1 MRVNHVL
8 IDFENLQPELLD
20 ALDLP
25 HFRVMVFMGANQ
37 TKVPLDF
44 AARLQ
49 KLGTRA
55 RYVSI
60 SGNGRNA
67 LDFHIAFYIGELLAQ
82 DPGAFFHVIAAD
94 KGYDPLLQHLRDRKV
109 FVRRYKSVAEIS
121 HVKAANSKTLAAKV
135 AFVRES
141 LEDRPTGRPATL
153 KSLNSTIDAMFP
165 GGLPDDVRTGIIQT
179 LADVGFLAVAGAK
192 VSYPAAQTP

>member
-1 MRVNHVL
+1 MRSNYVL

-25 HFRVMVFMGANQ
+25 HFRVIVFMGANQ

-55 RYVSI
+55 QYLPIAGS
-60 SGNGRNA
+60 GRNA
-67 LDFHIAFYIGELLAQ
+67 LDFHITFYMGELLAKEP
-82 DPGAFFHVIAAD
+82 DAFFHVIAAD

-109 FVRRYKSVAEIS
+109 LVRRYKSIAEIP
-121 HVKAANSKTLAAKV
+121 HVKAANSKTLSAKV
-135 AFVRES
+135 SFVRES
-141 LEDRPTGRPATL
+141 LEERASGRPATL
-153 KSLNSTIDAMFP
+153 KALNATIDGMFP
-165 GGLPDDVRTGIIQT
+165 SGLEDDVRTAVVEALAAEGFIT
-179 LADVGFLAVAGAK
+179 LTETKVAYPAK
-192 VSYPAAQTP
+192 VG

>member
-1 MRVNHVL
+1 MRTNHVL
-8 IDFENLQPELLD
+8 IDFENVQPELLD

-25 HFRVMVFMGANQ
+25 HFRVMVFMGASQ

-55 RYVSI
+55 RHVSI
-60 SGNGRNA
+60 AGNGRNA

-82 DPGAFFHVIAAD
+82 DPDAFFHVIAAD

-109 FVRRYKSVAEIS
+109 FVRRYKSIADIS

-135 AFVRES
+135 SFVRETFAERAS
-141 LEDRPTGRPATL
+141 GRPATV
-153 KSLNSTIDAMFP
+153 KSLGSTIEGMFP
-165 GGLPDDVRTGIIQT
+165 VGLGDDVRSGIIQALVDQGV
-179 LADVGFLAVAGAK
+179 LAITGTK
-192 VSYPAAQTP
+192 VTYPAPESI